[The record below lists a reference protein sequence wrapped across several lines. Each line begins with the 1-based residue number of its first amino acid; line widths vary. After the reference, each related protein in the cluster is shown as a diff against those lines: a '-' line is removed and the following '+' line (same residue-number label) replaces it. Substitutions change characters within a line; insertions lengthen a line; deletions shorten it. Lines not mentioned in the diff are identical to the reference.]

1 MIRMI
6 ALACLV
12 CPLALT
18 SSGCKSD
25 QHQAEMVLCA
35 DCGMEKG
42 SAGCCDPNA
51 AHCAKCGK
59 IKGSPGCC
67 K

>member
-1 MIRMI
+1 MIRLI

-12 CPLALT
+12 FPLALSA
-18 SSGCKSD
+18 SSCRS
-25 QHQAEMVLCA
+25 HHHEAEMVLCA

-42 SAGCCDPNA
+42 SARCCDPNA
-51 AHCAKCGK
+51 ACCEKCGK
-59 IKGSPGCC
+59 IKGAPGCC